1 MSTRQNSA
9 SYRRRSLTRPELLC
23 IARDVLREW
32 WSVLLLS
39 ISAALVVFVAVNLLY
54 TPQYTATSVFVVS
67 SKDVNS
73 DISSSLSATYE
84 MADRFSQILNSSIL
98 RQKVAEDLELT
109 DYQVQTSA
117 SVILSDVVLDVIQPP
132 QIPTSPSGSSKAVR
146 YAELSFVVTAVV
158 VAGILA
164 LLSLSRDTVKSE
176 QDFSEKVDAHL
187 VGIIWHERKRKAL
200 RSKGRKNPSM
210 IITNQFLSFR
220 YVEANKLMAS
230 HVRNRMDKQNAKVLM
245 VSGVTENEGKSTVAA
260 NLALALAQEKK
271 RVLLMDC
278 DFRKPAQYKVFEL
291 EPGSF
296 SNFAD
301 VLTGAISAEKV
312 LTQVPGTWLYGIFN
326 VTENRNLLNSGRN
339 EILNK
344 ILESVREF
352 FDYIIIDT
360 APVGLVADTE
370 EIASLVDASLLVV
383 RHDYTWARDIND
395 VVDLLDRVS
404 GR

>member
-1 MSTRQNSA
+1 
-9 SYRRRSLTRPELLC
+9 
-23 IARDVLREW
+23 
-32 WSVLLLS
+32 
-39 ISAALVVFVAVNLLY
+39 
-54 TPQYTATSVFVVS
+54 
-67 SKDVNS
+67 
-73 DISSSLSATYE
+73 
-84 MADRFSQILNSSIL
+84 
-98 RQKVAEDLELT
+98 
-109 DYQVQTSA
+109 
-117 SVILSDVVLDVIQPP
+117 
-132 QIPTSPSGSSKAVR
+132 
-146 YAELSFVVTAVV
+146 
-158 VAGILA
+158 
-164 LLSLSRDTVKSE
+164 
-176 QDFSEKVDAHL
+176 
-187 VGIIWHERKRKAL
+187 
-200 RSKGRKNPSM
+200 M

-404 GR
+404 GKVIGCVLSDVPTLFASDASRGAYGYGYGYGGSYGKQSKQ